1 MLDTYN
7 IKTERLV
14 RRADNWLLQKWW
26 LMYFVVINLGMILMM
41 VRAGGRE
48 EL

>member
-14 RRADNWLLQKWW
+14 RRADNWLLQKWR
-26 LMYFVVINLGMILMM
+26 LMYFFVINLGMILMM